1 MGGLKYFHEWGNIEF
16 LTWLAKLRGTV
27 AQSSEFL
34 FRSLAILVTHSLT
47 KSCLLNLI
55 DVTLAC
61 ENDNKD
67 FVQTL
72 STVVKIL
79 KLKFR
84 RYFEAEVWSAFCCL
98 CLAGV
103 MKLNLGQDSKARFG
117 QDFEV

>member
-61 ENDNKD
+61 ADGNLN
-67 FVQTL
+67 L
-72 STVVKIL
+72 L
-79 KLKFR
+79 KLLLLLMLMTRNSLFQG
-84 RYFEAEVWSAFCCL
+84 ETEGGL
-98 CLAGV
+98 P
-103 MKLNLGQDSKARFG
+103 
-117 QDFEV
+117 